1 MRRSRDVVT
10 PAHAS
15 LAAALQRWHRIAR
28 KYILIYM
35 KRILIELDDACARDL
50 ERVAPARERK
60 RAEFVRLAIRRA
72 IDLSLDRGTER
83 AYRAQ
88 PVAGDVIP
96 DDLVGWDEQNALAKP
111 ASSRKK
117 PSRKRRAA

>member
-1 MRRSRDVVT
+1 
-10 PAHAS
+10 
-15 LAAALQRWHRIAR
+15 
-28 KYILIYM
+28 M

-50 ERVAPARERK
+50 ERVAPAKERK

-72 IDLSLDRGTER
+72 IDLSLDRRTEQ

-88 PVAGDVIP
+88 PLAGDVSP
-96 DDLVGWDEQNALAKP
+96 DDLVSWDEQNALAKP